1 MGVTIHYRMIA
12 DDPRTVIAALKIV
25 KEEAAR
31 AGYRYQEFRD
41 EGIAFMEVMP
51 IFEGH
56 EAAAKWLKEAWGGY
70 AEKRFDDVPEEPPFT
85 WIEGDRYGVPFF
97 MWKEIAERNGVK
109 GKPIEGHGVIVYC
122 DTAESFN
129 AFFWKLGSYYIC
141 SEFTKTQP
149 FTADEVEAKTR
160 WHKWI
165 CAVLKRLERLPWWN
179 FYVCDEAGYYET
191 MDEQKMV
198 EAFEISSKLIWAV
211 SSAIQEAIDE
221 AGLPFRGAVAGK
233 YDVKKLKDKL
243 KDAVR
248 REPRQMT
255 LDDYMNE
262 TLDEYGGDPHRLLGA
277 HSISFLLGGR
287 GFSPAPGG
295 RGGLGR

>member
-31 AGYRYQEFRD
+31 AGYRYAEFRE

-51 IFEGH
+51 IFESR

-70 AEKRFDDVPEEPPFT
+70 AEKRFDEVPEEPPFT

-109 GKPIEGHGVIVYC
+109 GKPVEGHGVIVYC

-149 FTADEVEAKTR
+149 FTADEVESNTR

-165 CAVLKRLERLPWWN
+165 CAVLKRLEKLPWWN
-179 FYVCDEAGYYET
+179 FHVCDEAGYYES
-191 MDEQKMV
+191 MDEEKMV
-198 EAFEISSKLIWAV
+198 ETFETSSRLIWSV

-221 AGLPFRGAVAGK
+221 MGLPFRGAIAGK
-233 YDVKKLKDKL
+233 YDVKKPVSYTHL
-243 KDAVR
+243 
-248 REPRQMT
+248 T
-255 LDDYMNE
+255 LPTN
-262 TLDEYGGDPHRLLGA
+262 
-277 HSISFLLGGR
+277 
-287 GFSPAPGG
+287 
-295 RGGLGR
+295 